1 MKQILGLDLG
11 TNSIGWALIN
21 ENNSLEGMGAV
32 IFPKRNNDPTI
43 NHERNQLRLSRKLQ
57 QRQLIRQLSYGS
69 LLRKQTKLNELILT
83 ILKLNIDIKRLLCFC
98 LTLLMFTFAVILKS
112 QWQFWL
118 NLGIGGVFILL
129 NVETK
134 KGK

>member
-21 ENNSLEGMGAV
+21 ENNSLEGMGAI
-32 IFPKRNNDPTI
+32 IFPKRNNSHTI
-43 NHERNQLRLSRKLQ
+43 IHERNQLRLSRKLQ
-57 QRQLIRQLSYGS
+57 QRQLIRQLSYES
-69 LLRKQTKLNELILT
+69 LLGKQTKLNKLIST
-83 ILKLNIDIKRLLCFC
+83 ILKVNIDVKRLLCFC
-98 LTLLMFTFAVILKS
+98 LTLLMFMFAVILKS

>member
-11 TNSIGWALIN
+11 TSSIGWALIN
-21 ENNSLEGMGAV
+21 ENNSLEGMGAI
-32 IFPKRNNDPTI
+32 IFPKRNNSQTI
-43 NHERNQLRLSRKLQ
+43 SHERNQLRLSRKLQ

-69 LLRKQTKLNELILT
+69 LFRKQTKFNELIWT
-83 ILKLNIDIKRLLCFC
+83 ILKLNIDVKRLLCFC
-98 LTLLMFTFAVILKS
+98 LTFLMFVFAIILKS

-129 NVETK
+129 NIETK